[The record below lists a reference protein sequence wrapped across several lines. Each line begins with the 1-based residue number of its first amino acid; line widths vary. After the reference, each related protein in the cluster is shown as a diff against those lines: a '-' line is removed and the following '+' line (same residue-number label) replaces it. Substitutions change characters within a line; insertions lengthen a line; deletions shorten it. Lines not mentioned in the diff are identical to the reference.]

1 MVGVIVSAYEKIGV
15 LTQQMLEA
23 ARKSEWDELV
33 LIEKN
38 RASLVKELM
47 LHPQDGGALDAQTQD
62 IIRRILAS
70 DTEIKSLTESWLVE
84 LRGTLACTVT
94 EKKLLQAYNPST

>member
-1 MVGVIVSAYEKIGV
+1 MAGVDVSAYEKILG

-23 ARKSEWDELV
+23 AKKSEWDELI

-38 RASLVKELM
+38 RAGLVKDLM
-47 LHPQDGGALDAQTQD
+47 SHPQDGGALDAQTHE

-70 DTEIKSLTESWLVE
+70 DTEIKTLTESWLAE
-84 LRGTLACTVT
+84 LREAMACTVT
-94 EKKLLQAYNPST
+94 EKKLLQAYRSPT